1 VAHAERLAGL
11 MPGAGHLVHMPGH
24 IYVRVGR
31 YQDAIEANEHAIHA
45 DQTYL
50 QDQRPAMGMYVAGY
64 VPHNHDFLAFAAS
77 MIGRDSQAIAAAEQL
92 AGIVPQELLRT
103 PGMTLLQTHLTRHLQ
118 MKVRF
123 ERWEAILTA
132 EPPAEDLP
140 LARGFWQYAR
150 GRALVATGDLAG
162 AEAALAALR
171 GVAADPAVAPLR
183 TEFNTAGGLLG
194 IATEVLAG
202 HLAAAQGDWSTAVSH
217 LRDAV
222 RREDALNYGEPPEW
236 SVPVRQE
243 LGGVLLKAGRRD
255 EAARVFA
262 EELERF
268 PKNVWS
274 ERGLAEARGTG

>member
-1 VAHAERLAGL
+1 
-11 MPGAGHLVHMPGH
+11 
-24 IYVRVGR
+24 
-31 YQDAIEANEHAIHA
+31 
-45 DQTYL
+45 
-50 QDQRPAMGMYVAGY
+50 
-64 VPHNHDFLAFAAS
+64 
-77 MIGRDSQAIAAAEQL
+77 
-92 AGIVPQELLRT
+92 
-103 PGMTLLQTHLTRHLQ
+103 MTLLQTHLTRHLQ

-123 ERWEAILTA
+123 ERWEAILAA
-132 EPPAEDLP
+132 EPPAEDLS

-217 LRDAV
+217 LRQAV

-243 LGGVLLKAGRRD
+243 LGRVLLKAGRRD
-255 EAARVFA
+255 EAARVFT
-262 EELERF
+262 EELGRF